1 MREEA
6 LSRNGRWLLG
16 VPIGHSNVAEIWDAA
31 TGHVARSFVG
41 HGDFVVSASFSPD
54 GSLLLTGSSDKTAR
68 LWNVQNGTQIRVF
81 ERLATVAAAVF
92 CPDGK
97 CILAASLDRV
107 VKIYDVESGTVRQTL
122 KLAPG
127 GQTPW
132 ISASFN
138 SAGNRCIV
146 AVGKVPISKGRWGY
160 ETSLYDVNNGN
171 ILTSWLASEDYS
183 PSFSPDGKFITTID
197 GTSTAR
203 LIDAVS
209 GSVIGSFAVAGEEA
223 KNISL
228 DPNGRRVLIEY
239 KGRSRLFD
247 RNSGR
252 ELRSFEGTNAF
263 FNVDGRQIITGLPDQ
278 TARVWN
284 ADSGSL
290 VKAIDGRD
298 LGWKTALSR
307 DGRYAVSHS
316 GGASITVWD
325 AVTWSR
331 IRVFTGF
338 NSRVDYSSFTPDGRI
353 LTKDK
358 YSYVALWTLEPLAL
372 MEPGLRREEVCRFH
386 LNGAET
392 FSDEEMLD
400 FVLFGRNDFRNPCSR
415 SGPMT
420 FAYYSNAFNHFVS
433 LLRSQVGASATPS
446 VPGK

>member
-1 MREEA
+1 M
-6 LSRNGRWLLG
+6 
-16 VPIGHSNVAEIWDAA
+16 
-31 TGHVARSFVG
+31 
-41 HGDFVVSASFSPD
+41 VSASFSPD

-146 AVGKVPISKGRWGY
+146 AVGKVPISKDRWGY

-209 GSVIGSFAVAGEEA
+209 GSVIVSFAVAGEEA

-228 DPNGRRVLIEY
+228 DPNGRR
-239 KGRSRLFD
+239 SSD
-247 RNSGR
+247 R
-252 ELRSFEGTNAF
+252 
-263 FNVDGRQIITGLPDQ
+263 I
-278 TARVWN
+278 
-284 ADSGSL
+284 
-290 VKAIDGRD
+290 
-298 LGWKTALSR
+298 
-307 DGRYAVSHS
+307 
-316 GGASITVWD
+316 
-325 AVTWSR
+325 
-331 IRVFTGF
+331 
-338 NSRVDYSSFTPDGRI
+338 
-353 LTKDK
+353 
-358 YSYVALWTLEPLAL
+358 
-372 MEPGLRREEVCRFH
+372 
-386 LNGAET
+386 
-392 FSDEEMLD
+392 
-400 FVLFGRNDFRNPCSR
+400 
-415 SGPMT
+415 
-420 FAYYSNAFNHFVS
+420 
-433 LLRSQVGASATPS
+433 
-446 VPGK
+446 